1 MHPLFSLRTKTN
13 RLASVAFVVVT
24 STFCPAWAQDKV
36 FPLKGV
42 AGTGKIV
49 ERTRDKIVLEK
60 GEVKQNFD
68 TNQISRIIFEG
79 EPQPLTRAKEYILDG
94 KVDQAIEEFRKI
106 DVPSL
111 KSHDIKQD
119 YQFFRGYIAALNA
132 LRGKGD
138 AAAASKLLL
147 AWAKENATSHNF
159 YLASEKLGELAI
171 ATGTPDQAARFFGV
185 LASSP
190 FDDLKIKGN
199 YMGGKALLANKQ
211 IPDARA
217 KFNDVAQSQVSDPIS
232 LKFKKLASLAAVR
245 CDAAEGKAPQAI
257 AALEKMVD
265 EGDSTDA
272 ELFSELFNAQG
283 GILRAAGKNDEA
295 ILAFLKT
302 DLLYETAVDAHAE
315 ALSELSQLWQL
326 VGENQRAT
334 ETKSRL
340 EKLYPS
346 SLWLKK

>member
-1 MHPLFSLRTKTN
+1 MHFKSRRRSHLSC
-13 RLASVAFVVVT
+13 LAALVIAAT
-24 STFCPAWAQDKV
+24 SSTLCPVRAQDKV

-42 AGTGKIV
+42 AATGKIV
-49 ERTRDKIVLEK
+49 ERTRDKVVLEK
-60 GEVKQNFD
+60 GELKQNFD
-68 TNQISRIIFEG
+68 TNQISRVIFDG
-79 EPQPLTRAKEYILDG
+79 EPQPLTRAKDYIVQG
-94 KVDQAIEEFRKI
+94 QIDQAMEEFRKI

-111 KSHDIKQD
+111 KSDEIKQD
-119 YQFFRGYIAALNA
+119 YQFYKGYITALNA
-132 LRGKGD
+132 QRGRGD

-147 AWAKENATSHNF
+147 EWAKSNATSHLF

-171 ATGTPDQAARFFGV
+171 STGNPDQAARFFSV

-190 FDDLKIKGN
+190 FDDFKVNGSYL
-199 YMGGKALLANKQ
+199 GGKALLANKQ
-211 IPDARA
+211 IPEARA
-217 KFNDVAQSQVSDPIS
+217 KFSDVSKIQVSDPSS
-232 LKFKKLASLAAVR
+232 LKIKKLASLAMIR

-302 DLLYETAVDAHAE
+302 ELLYATEVDAHAE
-315 ALSELSQLWQL
+315 ALYELSQLWQL

-340 EKLYPS
+340 AKLYPTS
-346 SLWLKK
+346 PWLKK

>member
-1 MHPLFSLRTKTN
+1 MHSFAHLRPHFN
-13 RLASVAFVVVT
+13 RLATVMMVAA
-24 STFCPAWAQDKV
+24 SSAFCPTWAQDKV

-42 AGTGKIV
+42 AGSGKIV
-49 ERTRDKIVLEK
+49 ERTRDKVVLEK
-60 GEVKQNFD
+60 GEIKQNFD
-68 TNQISRIIFEG
+68 TNQISRVVFDG
-79 EPQPLTRAKEYILDG
+79 EPQPLTRAKDLIG
-94 KVDQAIEEFRKI
+94 QGQIDQAMEEFRKI

-111 KSHDIKQD
+111 KSEDIKQD
-119 YQFFRGYIAALNA
+119 YQFYRGYISALNA

-147 AWAKENATSHNF
+147 EWAKTNGTSHLF

-171 ATGTPDQAARFFGV
+171 ATGTPDQAAKFFGV

-190 FDDLKIKGN
+190 FDDLKVKGN
-199 YMGGKALLANKQ
+199 YLSGKAMLANKQ
-211 IPDARA
+211 IPEARA
-217 KFNDVAQSQVSDPIS
+217 RFSAVAQSQVSDAGS
-232 LKFKKLASLAAVR
+232 LKYKKLASLASVR

-283 GILRAAGKNDEA
+283 GILRAAGNNEEA

-302 DLLYETAVDAHAE
+302 DLLYATELDAHAE
-315 ALSELSQLWQL
+315 ALHELSQLWQL

-340 EKLYPS
+340 AKLYPTS
-346 SLWLKK
+346 PWLKK